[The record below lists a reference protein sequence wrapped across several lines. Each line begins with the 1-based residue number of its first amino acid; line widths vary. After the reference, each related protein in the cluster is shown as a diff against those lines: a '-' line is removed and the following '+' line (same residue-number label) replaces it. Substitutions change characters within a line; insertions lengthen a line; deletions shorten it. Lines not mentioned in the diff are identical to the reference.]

1 MEGCKYCSENDNAT
15 IKRVVVTYEYT
26 NPNAYGYPQICDW
39 KESYKIDVCP
49 ICHRKLNNLK

>member
-26 NPNAYGYPQICDW
+26 NPTHMDILKHAIG
-39 KESYKIDVCP
+39 KKI
-49 ICHRKLNNLK
+49 IR